1 VTDDRTAFVEH
12 AAGVFIAQGFPAMP
26 ARVLLALTASDDGAL
41 TSAELQ
47 HQLGVSAAAVSG
59 AVRYLQTLAFVSR
72 GTESRGRRHVYR
84 LVAGVPWYTGS
95 LNRAHAMRQIA
106 DVLGGSRTAIPADS
120 PAHARIAE
128 MIGFFEFL
136 EKRMPELL
144 AEWDALRT
152 K

>member
-1 VTDDRTAFVEH
+1 VSDARTAFVEH

-41 TSAELQ
+41 TSEELQ
-47 HQLGVSAAAVSG
+47 QQLGVSAAAVSG

-72 GTESRGRRHVYR
+72 GTERRGRRHLYR
-84 LVAGVPWYTGS
+84 LSAAVPWYTGS
-95 LNRAHAMRQIA
+95 LSRAAAMRQIA
-106 DVLGGSRTAIPADS
+106 DILGDGRTAIPADS
-120 PAHARIAE
+120 PAHARIEE

-144 AEWDALRT
+144 QEWNDRR